1 MQCKVESAES
11 ATLGPYPSRDL
22 TSFCG
27 AFRRLTRRPSNDTPL
42 MTAPQAATIANEINA
57 EIRPLLLNRG
67 HTLPVDDPDW
77 IRLADLCDTL
87 QRVDVYAG
95 SALKSDLYFLAGD
108 YAQAEYF
115 AQNIIKNGNRALGAS
130 QLVAIFGNA
139 GFASRGAAVLSEA
152 LAVELGQINN
162 VVRHSMSCAGFSEVV
177 NAAANLRRA
186 GGTFEQ
192 GELLMKAE
200 RALAALEVLGVPQS
214 RLQAMMD
221 EAGSLLRANKLLWLN
236 DTVDVIT
243 SSPGSSPFVSM
254 RYRLAVSPARA
265 AEMTWELAENLAE
278 KDLIASG
285 VSVAFVGRPAQ

>member
-1 MQCKVESAES
+1 
-11 ATLGPYPSRDL
+11 
-22 TSFCG
+22 
-27 AFRRLTRRPSNDTPL
+27 

-57 EIRPLLLNRG
+57 EIGPLLLNHG
-67 HTLPVDDPDW
+67 HVLAMDDPLW
-77 IRLADLCDTL
+77 IRLVDLCDKL
-87 QRVDVYAG
+87 QRVDVFAG
-95 SALKSDLYFLAGD
+95 SRLKSDLYFLAGD
-108 YAQAEYF
+108 YQQAEYY
-115 AQNIIKNGNRALGAS
+115 AQNIIKNGNRTLGVC
-130 QLVAIFGNA
+130 QLLATFGNS
-139 GFASRGAAVLSEA
+139 GFATRGAALLSEC

-162 VVRHSMSCAGFSEVV
+162 VALHSTSCAGFLEIV
-177 NAAANLRRA
+177 NAAESLRRA

-200 RALAALEVLGVPQS
+200 RAIAALEVLGVPQS

-265 AEMTWELAENLAE
+265 AEMTWELAEKLAE